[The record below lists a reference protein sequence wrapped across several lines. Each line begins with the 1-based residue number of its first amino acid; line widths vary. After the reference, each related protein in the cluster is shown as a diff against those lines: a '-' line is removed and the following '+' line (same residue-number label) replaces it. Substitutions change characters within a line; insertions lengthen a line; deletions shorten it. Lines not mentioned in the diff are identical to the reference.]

1 MLVEFIMALYST
13 SVETQILDPVFS
25 SKNRCEFRIPDRDGS
40 YLPNLRLG
48 NVGVT
53 TATNAVPYA
62 LGCGVASVIKRIQL
76 MDGNEELDSLR
87 EANAWLTFKSFF
99 RPNSEAAGIKMIEA
113 GGAGRGFTSGNSLEV
128 DVPLP
133 SQKFANTATFDRL
146 ELFTGYVDLRVI
158 FPLLNQLTHLNT
170 KMFPNLRVV
179 MEWETAEQRIL
190 VSTGNTPV
198 PTTPILMCDVIMDEA
213 LIATLDS
220 AMLGKAIT
228 FDAIEVDRIGLPA
241 AALTLPAN
249 GTVAEQV
256 VTLQS
261 KGFLGKYVKRIC
273 VQKSAQDTTDYVDTD
288 DLVRGFGANGSL
300 SMEGE
305 HSNLRINGRNLLG
318 GNGNTTAAQTMMN
331 VTDTWGEI
339 NSYPFSAMQSV
350 GLDSREDTAAKNG
363 PAGLPP
369 TVPSLLIKTQLA
381 TAQQSQLIGQQ
392 SYLGFNVR
400 ERCDN
405 LQLQYRRLGRKQAGT
420 TGGPGTG
427 GALNLTLYAEVTK
440 QLVVRG
446 MGDWAVSYV

>member
-1 MLVEFIMALYST
+1 
-13 SVETQILDPVFS
+13 
-25 SKNRCEFRIPDRDGS
+25 
-40 YLPNLRLG
+40 
-48 NVGVT
+48 
-53 TATNAVPYA
+53 
-62 LGCGVASVIKRIQL
+62 
-76 MDGNEELDSLR
+76 
-87 EANAWLTFKSFF
+87 
-99 RPNSEAAGIKMIEA
+99 MIES
-113 GGAGRGFTSGNSLEV
+113 GGSGRGFTSGNSLEV

-133 SQKFANTATFDRL
+133 SQKFANVATADTL

-179 MEWETAEQRIL
+179 MEWETDESRIL

-198 PTTPILMCDVIMDEA
+198 PTTPILLADVIMDEA

-241 AALTLPAN
+241 AALTLPAD

-273 VQKSAQDTTDYVDTD
+273 VQKSAQDTTGYVDTNT
-288 DLVRGFGANGSL
+288 VRGFGANGSL

-305 HSNLRINGRNLLG
+305 QSNLRINGRNLLG

-339 NSYPFSAMQSV
+339 NSYPFSALQSV
-350 GLDSREDTAAKNG
+350 GLDSREDAGALNG

-369 TVPSLLIKTQLA
+369 TKPSLLIKTQLA
-381 TAQQSQLIGQQ
+381 TAKQAQIIGQQ

-405 LQLQYRRLGRKQAGT
+405 LQLQYRRLGRNQAAT
-420 TGGPGTG
+420 KGPGTG
-427 GALNLTLYAEVTK
+427 GALNLTLYAEVSK

>member
-1 MLVEFIMALYST
+1 MLLEFIMALYST

-53 TATNAVPYA
+53 TAANAVPYA
-62 LGCGVASVIKRIQL
+62 LGCGVAGVIKRIQL

-99 RPNSEAAGIKMIEA
+99 RPNSEASGIKMIES
-113 GGAGRGFTSGNSLEV
+113 GGSGRGFTSGNSLEV

-133 SQKFANTATFDRL
+133 SQKFANVATADTL

-179 MEWETAEQRIL
+179 MEWETDESRIL
-190 VSTGNTPV
+190 VSTGNAYV
-198 PTTPILMCDVIMDEA
+198 PTTPILLADVIMDEA

-241 AALTLPAN
+241 AALTLPAD

-273 VQKSAQDTTDYVDTD
+273 VQKSAQDTTGYVDTNT
-288 DLVRGFGANGSL
+288 VRGFGANGSL

-305 HSNLRINGRNLLG
+305 QSNLRINGRNLLG

-339 NSYPFSAMQSV
+339 NSYPFSALQSV
-350 GLDSREDTAAKNG
+350 GLDSREDAGALNG

-369 TVPSLLIKTQLA
+369 TKPSLLIKTQLA
-381 TAQQSQLIGQQ
+381 TAKQAQIIGQQ

-405 LQLQYRRLGRKQAGT
+405 LQLQYRRLGRNQAAT
-420 TGGPGTG
+420 KGPGTG
-427 GALNLTLYAEVTK
+427 GALNLTLYAEVSK

>member
-1 MLVEFIMALYST
+1 MALYST
-13 SVETQILDPVFS
+13 SVETQIVDPVFS
-25 SKNRCEFRIPDRDGS
+25 SKNRCEFRIPDREGS

-53 TATNAVPYA
+53 TNATPVVAVPYA

-87 EANAWLTFKSFF
+87 EANSWLTFKSFF
-99 RPNSEAAGIKMIEA
+99 RPNAEASGIKMIEE
-113 GGAGRGFTSGNSLEV
+113 GGAGRGFTSGNTLEV

-133 SQKFANTATFDRL
+133 SQKFANDVGEVSL
-146 ELFTGYVDLRVI
+146 EIFTGYIDLRVI

-179 MEWETAEQRIL
+179 MEWETDESRIL
-190 VSTGNTPV
+190 VSTGHKPV
-198 PTTPILMCDVIMDEA
+198 PTTPILMADVIMDEA

-241 AALTLPAN
+241 VAAALPGD
-249 GTVAEQV
+249 GTSLEQV

-273 VQKSAQDTTDYVDTD
+273 VQKSAQDATGYVDAD
-288 DLVRGFGANGSL
+288 ALVRGFGANGSL

-305 HSNLRINGRNLLG
+305 RSNLRINGRNLLG
-318 GNGNTTAAQTMMN
+318 GNGFVTAAQTMMG

-339 NSYPFSAMQSV
+339 NSYPYSAMQSV
-350 GLDSREDTAAKNG
+350 GLDSREPTSAALNG

-369 TVPSLLIKTQLA
+369 TVPSLLIKTQVA

-392 SYLGFNVR
+392 AYLGYR
-400 ERCDN
+400 LDERCDN
-405 LQLQYRRLGRKQAGT
+405 LQLQYRRLGRKQAS
-420 TGGPGTG
+420 GGPGTG
-427 GALNLTLYAEVTK
+427 AALNLTLFAEVSK
-440 QLVVRG
+440 KLVVRG